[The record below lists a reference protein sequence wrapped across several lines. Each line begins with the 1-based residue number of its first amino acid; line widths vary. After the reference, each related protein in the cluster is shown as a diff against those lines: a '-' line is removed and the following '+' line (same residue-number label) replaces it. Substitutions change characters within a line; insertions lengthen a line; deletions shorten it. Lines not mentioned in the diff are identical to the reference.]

1 MKREP
6 REFPK
11 IKINRKVES
20 IDDFKF
26 EDFEIV
32 NYNPHPGIRLKMAL

>member
-6 REFPK
+6 RPFPTLR
-11 IKINRKVES
+11 IKQDVKD

-26 EDFEIV
+26 EDFEIIG
-32 NYNPHPGIRLKMAL
+32 YKPHPKIKMQMAV